1 GRARIFPCAD
11 DFNNVGVFSGDKR
24 IAVKEQI
31 HLDDLDC
38 LLARNVFADEN
49 VDLALDEIVHHQF
62 FAGELLVKVENVGD
76 VAVWELQSHHLRS
89 ARLGTCRR
97 DWRRRLRR
105 WSWRPDYPRDRWG
118 RTRRLSRGQ
127 RCLSRLRDWR
137 NLSKARTGRDKQQ
150 NRSMHG
156 FNGGGEDATRCA
168 RAGQF
173 PSVLP
178 PARRKVSAELDTTRD
193 LIKNVSKHYVPRS
206 MKNFLQIL
214 PIALCGLAGT
224 AFADDFKSMV
234 ITSGMSADLPPIHG
248 DQFMVIR

>member
-1 GRARIFPCAD
+1 NSSRARA
-11 DFNNVGVFSGDKR
+11 
-24 IAVKEQI
+24 
-31 HLDDLDC
+31 
-38 LLARNVFADEN
+38 
-49 VDLALDEIVHHQF
+49 
-62 FAGELLVKVENVGD
+62 
-76 VAVWELQSHHLRS
+76 
-89 ARLGTCRR
+89 CRE
-97 DWRRRLRR
+97 
-105 WSWRPDYPRDRWG
+105 
-118 RTRRLSRGQ
+118 T
-127 RCLSRLRDWR
+127 
-137 NLSKARTGRDKQQ
+137 KQ
-150 NRSMHG
+150 NRAMHV

-234 ITSGMSADLPPIHG
+234 ITSGMLADLPPIHG
-248 DQFMVIR
+248 DQFMVIRNFTQDDGSPRGVVTVTKPPNGATSEQIQALALAQV